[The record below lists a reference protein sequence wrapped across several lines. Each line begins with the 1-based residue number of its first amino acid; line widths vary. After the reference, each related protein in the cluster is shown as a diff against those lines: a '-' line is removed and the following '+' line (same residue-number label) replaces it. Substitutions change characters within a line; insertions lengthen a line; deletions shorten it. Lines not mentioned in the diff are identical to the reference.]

1 MAAKLLGEK
10 PSVADGLRVPAP
22 RSLAALSR
30 RPARLRKVERSHIF
44 CPVDRGGTTSTIQRA
59 AAKEKAKAKEVEAK
73 LAERER
79 KEQATGKKTGGR
91 PPQAPDPDE
100 AVAEPK
106 SQRNFTDPESR
117 FMKDGAS
124 KSFEQAYNAQAAVDA
139 EAQVIV
145 ASSIT
150 QETNDQ
156 KQLVPL
162 LEKVQEKTGQMPEKS
177 SADSGY
183 FSEAAVSDARVQETD
198 L

>member
-1 MAAKLLGEK
+1 
-10 PSVADGLRVPAP
+10 
-22 RSLAALSR
+22 
-30 RPARLRKVERSHIF
+30 
-44 CPVDRGGTTSTIQRA
+44 
-59 AAKEKAKAKEVEAK
+59 
-73 LAERER
+73 
-79 KEQATGKKTGGR
+79 
-91 PPQAPDPDE
+91 
-100 AVAEPK
+100 
-106 SQRNFTDPESR
+106 
-117 FMKDGAS
+117 MKDGAS

-145 ASSIT
+145 ASSTT

-162 LEKVQEKTGQMPEKS
+162 LEQVQEKTGQMPEKS